1 MLVIVIFLVT
11 AFIFSLSRGY
21 LNPLSYLLLIF
32 PVFYFAFQFL
42 MGSHFSASWIKW
54 VSSQGSGF
62 SYWGY
67 YQDSLTSF
75 MILLVVLV
83 FVVVCIF
90 SMEYVGGDPSIMLF
104 ISYLFFFSL
113 FMIILVT
120 APSGLQMFL
129 GWEGV
134 GLCSYLLINF
144 WSGRVWANRSAIKA
158 MVVNKVGDV
167 SLMGAL
173 GALILVIG
181 TTSWVEVSIWPWIG
195 FMACVLFVI
204 AVMAKSAQILLHFW
218 LPDAMEG
225 PTPVSAL
232 IHAATMVTA
241 GVFLLLRGSA
251 LWTDLNLNLLLVVL
265 GGITALYAALSA
277 TSQWDY
283 KKIVAYSTCS
293 QLGYMVLVCGFS
305 GYEHSL
311 FHLFNHGFFKALLFL
326 GAGYTILIW
335 SDEQDLRRG
344 GGLISRAPIV
354 YVFALGAS
362 LALIG
367 FPYFSGYYSKEIILE
382 LLLSNTQMG
391 WGGWMAY
398 LAAFFT
404 TSYSLKLIW
413 VALLNYPLS
422 SPSYYTPAPF
432 PNFTYYL
439 VVLLIFSLSGG
450 WYFTNSWPIEK
461 GFPVGIVTYYIPIL
475 FLILGSLHSY
485 FSMKFATHSV
495 FRYFLSYFASLAYLD
510 HLLASL
516 SQIYLHWS
524 FVITYQQLDLK
535 YLPKHLPHLAN
546 QIYPLY
552 NYNFNLIVSYS
563 LSLFL
568 FAFILFF
575 FSFLTLPLL

>member
-1 MLVIVIFLVT
+1 MLV
-11 AFIFSLSRGY
+11 
-21 LNPLSYLLLIF
+21 LLIF
-32 PVFYFAFQFL
+32 FITGILLSITRGSLKPISSIYLIIPLTLVLSDYL
-42 MGSHFSASWIKW
+42 LGSHICASWIKW
-54 VSSQGSGF
+54 IPYQGSGF
-62 SYWGY
+62 ANWGY

-75 MILLVVLV
+75 MVLLVIFV
-83 FVVVCIF
+83 FIIVCLF
-90 SMEYVGGDPSIMLF
+90 SQEYVGGDPSLLLF
-104 ISYLFFFSL
+104 TSYLFFFCL
-113 FMIILVT
+113 FMLILVT

-158 MVVNKVGDV
+158 MVVNKIGDV

-181 TTSWVEVSIWPWIG
+181 STSWTEVAIWPWVGIV
-195 FMACVLFVI
+195 ACLLFVI
-204 AVMAKSAQILLHFW
+204 AVMAKSAQISLHFW

-241 GVFLLLRGSA
+241 GVFLLLRGSS
-251 LWTDLNLNLLLVVL
+251 LWTDSNLNLILVII
-265 GGITALYAALSA
+265 GGTTALYAALSA

-326 GAGYTILIW
+326 GAGYTILLW

-362 LALIG
+362 MALVG

-382 LLLSNTQMG
+382 LLLSCNQWG
-391 WGGWMAY
+391 WGGWLAY

-413 VALLNYPLS
+413 LALLNYPLS
-422 SPSYYTPAPF
+422 SPNYYTSASF
-432 PNFTYYL
+432 PKFTYFL
-439 VVLLIFSLSGG
+439 IFLLIFSISGG
-450 WYFTNSWPIEK
+450 WYFSYSWPIEK
-461 GFPVGIVTYYIPIL
+461 GFPVGENTYYAP
-475 FLILGSLHSY
+475 LILLVLGTLFSYLSLKFETHLILRIMYKY
-485 FSMKFATHSV
+485 FS
-495 FRYFLSYFASLAYLD
+495 SLAYLD
-510 HLLASL
+510 YLLASI
-516 SQIYLHWS
+516 SQIHLHWS
-524 FVITYQQLDLK
+524 FLIAYRQIDLK
-535 YLPKHLPHLAN
+535 FLPKHLPQMVN
-546 QIYPLY
+546 NIYPLY
-552 NYNFNLIVSYS
+552 NYSFNLIVSYS

-568 FAFILFF
+568 LAFLLFF
-575 FSFLTLPLL
+575 FSFLNL